1 MSDFGMSS
9 FSEMIWA
16 EPRKQS
22 FEENEEGGE
31 RIEEDERQEKMRQ
44 SRSRMGRF
52 VCWPHSLWALSS
64 PTRD

>member
-31 RIEEDERQEKMRQ
+31 RIEEDERNKGFAKNGIFNYY
-44 SRSRMGRF
+44 SR
-52 VCWPHSLWALSS
+52 
-64 PTRD
+64 